1 MNDIRKLT
9 ALVVYE
15 SMFGNTSAVAEAVAE
30 GLRLEG
36 LEVTLTHVHDAP
48 NGDDCDCDLL
58 VVGAPTHAFSLSRPS
73 TREDAVRQGAPA
85 EAATGTGLRE
95 WIASMKETSG
105 APRVAATF
113 DTRVTKV
120 RRIPKAASTRA
131 ARLLSRNGFR
141 LVSRPAGFLVT
152 DTSGPLEE
160 GELERATAWGRS
172 VGAAT
177 RDRML
182 SSATGG

>member
-1 MNDIRKLT
+1 MTDIRQIK
-9 ALVVYE
+9 ARVVFE
-15 SMFGNTSAVAEAVAE
+15 SMFGNTQAVAEAVTA

-36 LEVTLTHVHDAP
+36 LEVVLTHVHDAP
-48 NGDDCDCDLL
+48 RPDDLDCDLL
-58 VVGAPTHAFSLSRPS
+58 VVGAPTHAFSLSRAS
-73 TREDAVRQGAPA
+73 TRDDAVRQGAPA
-85 EAATGTGLRE
+85 SVAEGSGLRE
-95 WIASMKETSG
+95 WLSSMGETRT
-105 APRVAATF
+105 PRVAATF

-131 ARLLSRNGFR
+131 AKLLSRHGYR

-172 VGAAT
+172 VGAAA

-182 SSATGG
+182 ASATGG

>member
-1 MNDIRKLT
+1 MTDIRKIT

-15 SMFGNTSAVAEAVAE
+15 SMFGNTQTVAGAVAGGLRDE
-30 GLRLEG
+30 GLD
-36 LEVTLTHVHDAP
+36 VTLTHVHDAP
-48 NGDDCDCDLL
+48 AADRCDFDLL

-85 EAATGTGLRE
+85 EVAVGTGLRE
-95 WIASMKETSG
+95 WIASMSTSDSR
-105 APRVAATF
+105 RVAATF

-131 ARLLSRNGFR
+131 AKLLSRNGFR

-172 VGAAT
+172 VGSAA
-177 RDRML
+177 RDQML
-182 SSATGG
+182 TSATGG

>member
-15 SMFGNTSAVAEAVAE
+15 SMFGNTSAIAEAVAE

-36 LEVTLTHVHDAP
+36 LEVSLTHVHDAP
-48 NGDDCDCDLL
+48 RGGGYGCDLL

-85 EAATGTGLRE
+85 EAAIGTGLRE
-95 WIASMKETSG
+95 WIASMKDTDG
-105 APRVAATF
+105 LPRVAATF

-131 ARLLSRNGFR
+131 ARLLSRNGLR
-141 LVSRPAGFLVT
+141 LVSRPAGFLVN

-160 GELERATAWGRS
+160 GELERAKDWGRS
-172 VGAAT
+172 VGAAA
-177 RDRML
+177 RDRL
-182 SSATGG
+182 ASSAMGG

>member
-1 MNDIRKLT
+1 MNDNRQIK
-9 ALVVYE
+9 AQVVFE
-15 SMFGNTSAVAEAVAE
+15 SMFGNTQAVAEAVAA

-36 LEVTLTHVHDAP
+36 LHVTLTHVHDAP
-48 NGDDCDCDLL
+48 APADLDCDLL
-58 VVGAPTHAFSLSRPS
+58 VVGAPTHAFSLSRAS

-85 EAATGTGLRE
+85 SAAEGTGLRE
-95 WIASMKETSG
+95 WLSSMDGTPT
-105 APRVAATF
+105 ARVAATF

-120 RRIPKAASTRA
+120 RRIPKAASTRSA
-131 ARLLSRNGFR
+131 KLLSRHGLR

-172 VGAAT
+172 VGSAA
-177 RDRML
+177 RDQML
-182 SSATGG
+182 ASATGG

>member
-1 MNDIRKLT
+1 MNDIRRLK
-9 ALVVYE
+9 ALLVFE
-15 SMFGNTSAVAEAVAE
+15 SMFGNTQAVAEAVAE

-36 LEVTLTHVHDAP
+36 LDVTVTHVHEAP
-48 NGDDCDCDLL
+48 AADRFDHDLL

-85 EAATGTGLRE
+85 SAADGTGLRE
-95 WIASMKETSG
+95 WISAMRE
-105 APRVAATF
+105 PRGERLVATF

-131 ARLLSRNGFR
+131 AKLLTRSGFR
-141 LVSRPAGFLVT
+141 LVTRPAGFLVT

-160 GELERATAWGRS
+160 GELERATAFGRS
-172 VGAAT
+172 VGAAA

-182 SSATGG
+182 SPATGG